1 MPLHC
6 KGRILGTGPPGK
18 SLEPS
23 TLDTQTHTDGFISVS
38 PVGVMVSRVAECLLT
53 SLSSAS
59 DCSGSVSHLTDEK
72 VEMFRERNLERS
84 QRTQGVNEVMSEGLD
99 G

>member
-18 SLEPS
+18 SPEPP
-23 TLDTQTHTDGFISVS
+23 TLDSFISVS
-38 PVGVMVSRVAECLLT
+38 PVGVMVSRVTECLLT
-53 SLSSAS
+53 SLSPAS
-59 DCSGSVSHLTDEK
+59 DYRGSGSHLTDEK
-72 VEMFRERNLERS
+72 VETFRERNLECS

>member
-6 KGRILGTGPPGK
+6 KGRILGTGSPGK
-18 SLEPS
+18 SLEAP
-23 TLDTQTHTDGFISVS
+23 TLDSFISVS
-38 PVGVMVSRVAECLLT
+38 PVGVTECLLT
-53 SLSSAS
+53 SLSPAS
-59 DCSGSVSHLTDEK
+59 DYRGSGSHLTDEK
-72 VEMFRERNLERS
+72 VETFRERNLECS